1 MLFYSNLYLFKTLN
15 EISFVTLKFNNNF
28 IKVFHR
34 ILSEE
39 NNETNFEIFILVNKY
54 IISKSFKAQNYI
66 EFIWN

>member
-28 IKVFHR
+28 IKVFQR

-54 IISKSFKAQNYI
+54 IISKSFKTLNI
-66 EFIWN
+66 INNSK